1 VGPSLVEADPPK
13 SAPFSLFSLSD
24 SLSHVL
30 SSPSIESQ
38 IKRKKQ
44 IVKKKKKG
52 GKRKEKR
59 EREREGDKMD
69 DTCNK
74 NFSDK

>member
-1 VGPSLVEADPPK
+1 VEADPPK

-59 EREREGDKMD
+59 ERERETRWTTHAIKISQI
-69 DTCNK
+69 NK
-74 NFSDK
+74 KN